1 YAALLD
7 WWVAP
12 MDEQA
17 YAPYLPVY
25 AAVVEARAAFTKSY
39 EDAIGSG
46 AIAEKTTQAARAE
59 LVLPAEQYGL
69 LTGELGCDLAE
80 PFVCSEVIVAQG
92 DELSCSAVPAQ
103 GDKCERCWNWREVG
117 DDHLC
122 HRCHDAVEA
131 YQE

>member
-1 YAALLD
+1 
-7 WWVAP
+7 

-59 LVLPAEQYGL
+59 LVLPADQYAL

-80 PFVCSEVIVAQG
+80 PFVCSEVSVAQG
-92 DELSCSAVPAQ
+92 DELACSALPAQ